1 MTCECTDVDA
11 RAQNQR
17 RVVKAALA
25 LNALLFF
32 VGLGAGLY
40 AGSTGILAD
49 ALDMLCDASGY
60 ALALLAI
67 GRSAHFKRLSARWT
81 GWTLALLGVLII
93 AEAVRRWIMGNQPL
107 GLVMAAYSVLSLC
120 VNVYVM
126 TRLAKV
132 REGGVHLNASYL
144 CTRADVLAN
153 IALLVSGILVWST
166 GLSMLDPLVG
176 TGIALLVFREA
187 REILG
192 DAAG

>member
-1 MTCECTDVDA
+1 MACECTDIDA
-11 RAQNQR
+11 RAQNER
-17 RVVKAALA
+17 RVVKVALA
-25 LNALLFF
+25 LNALLFA

-81 GWTLALLGVLII
+81 GWTLALLGALIV
-93 AEAVRRWIMGNQPL
+93 AEAIRRWIMGSQPL
-107 GLVMAAYSVLSLC
+107 GPVMAGYSVLSFC

-132 REGGVHLNASYL
+132 RGGGVHLNASYL

-153 IALLVSGILVWST
+153 VALFVSGMLVWST
-166 GLSMLDPLVG
+166 GLSVLDALVG
-176 TGIALLVFREA
+176 MGIALLVFHEA
-187 REILG
+187 REILA
-192 DAAG
+192 DAAV